1 MTPPATEWAVC
12 FGPFRLYPQQ
22 RVLLEHDRPVRLGSR
37 AFDILVTLIAHAGA
51 TVAKADLMARV
62 WPDTVVEEANLRV
75 HVAALRKAL
84 RDGAGG
90 RYIDSVAGRG
100 YTFVAPVSDSAP
112 PVPATNLPA
121 CPPPPAGAL
130 FGRAADVATVVRQ
143 MTAHR
148 LVTLVGVG
156 GVGKT
161 ALALTVARQ
170 LAARLPCCAV
180 DLAAASEPGAVPGVL
195 AAALGLS
202 AGADPLPPLLAR
214 LRAQPLLL
222 LLDNC
227 EHVVDA
233 VAALAE
239 RLLQAAPGLSILA
252 TSREALRAADERVVA
267 LAPLA
272 CPPPQARGA
281 ALLAAP
287 AVALFLY
294 RSGLDGALLSD
305 ADADAVARICRRVD
319 GIPLALELAAA
330 RLDLF
335 HVRELAVLLD
345 DPLHLLKGG
354 RRTAPPRHRSWRACL
369 AWSWATLTPVEET
382 VLRRL
387 AVLRGEF
394 GLVAAGRVAAD
405 TMIDAADVDD
415 AVAALHAKSLL
426 AARHTED
433 GLRCR
438 LVAGARE
445 YALALAGCAGDAPP
459 VRCTVPRPGLPLPA
473 RAPLPRA
480 AKRLTTRTA

>member
-22 RVLLEHDRPVRLGSR
+22 RVLLEHGRSVRLGSR

-84 RDGAGG
+84 HDGAGQ

-100 YTFVAPVSDSAP
+100 YTFVAPVSDEAP
-112 PVPATNLPA
+112 VAPAATLPA
-121 CPPPPAGAL
+121 CPPPPGAL

-143 MTAHR
+143 ITAHR
-148 LVTLVGVG
+148 LVTLIGVG

-161 ALALTVARQ
+161 ALALTVVRQ
-170 LAARLPCCAV
+170 LASRLPCCAV
-180 DLAAASEPGAVPGVL
+180 DLAAASESGGVSGVL
-195 AAALGLS
+195 AAAFGLP
-202 AGADPLPPLLAR
+202 AGGDPLPTLQAR

-239 RLLQAAPGLSILA
+239 KLLQEAPGLTILA
-252 TSREALRAADERVVA
+252 TSREALRAAGERVVA
-267 LAPLA
+267 LTPLD
-272 CPPPQARGA
+272 CPPPEARGA

-294 RSGLDGALLSD
+294 RAGLDGTPPSD
-305 ADADAVARICRRVD
+305 ADMEAVARICRRVD

-335 HVRELAVLLD
+335 HVHELAVLMD

-394 GLVAAGRVAAD
+394 GLAAASRVATD
-405 TMIDAADVDD
+405 TMIDSADVDD

-445 YALALAGCAGDAPP
+445 YALALAGCAVDAVA
-459 VRCTVPRPGLPLPA
+459 VRCAVARPGLPLPA
-473 RAPLPRA
+473 RAPLPRGG
-480 AKRLTTRTA
+480 KRLITRTA